1 MSASPIIDA
10 RRLLPWHR
18 RALSD
23 ASTAILWSAW
33 LWLWKPLLV
42 AGAAVA
48 HLGPRAAPALAPAVG
63 KVLALGS
70 GDVLQHSVVALLG
83 ASGTLIAW
91 NRLPP
96 RRARGAAPARAADLA
111 PAAPEHELR
120 AARDAA
126 ICVVHHD
133 AHGRIVR
140 VERREPAP
148 AAARSA

>member
-1 MSASPIIDA
+1 MSAAPIIDA

-42 AGAAVA
+42 ASAVA
-48 HLGPRAAPALAPAVG
+48 HLGPRAAPALTPTVG

-70 GDVLQHSVVALLG
+70 ADALQHSVVALLG
-83 ASGTLIAW
+83 ASGTLFAW
-91 NRLPP
+91 NRLPSRRP
-96 RRARGAAPARAADLA
+96 RGGATARAADLG

-120 AARDAA
+120 AAREAS
-126 ICVVHHD
+126 IFVVHHD

-140 VERREPAP
+140 VERRDPAP
-148 AAARSA
+148 PAARPA